1 MWCDLSR
8 KGRVAFF
15 VSGRIQGGF
24 VGIVGIMG
32 TLGILG
38 TLGIMPITQST
49 HFTQSTQCYA
59 VSALFFKTVKTLGL

>member
-8 KGRVAFF
+8 KGRVALFLC

-38 TLGIMPITQST
+38 IVLITQYT

-59 VSALFFKTVKTLGL
+59 LSAVFFKTVKTLGL

>member
-1 MWCDLSR
+1 MDR
-8 KGRVAFF
+8 PFF
-15 VSGRIQGGF
+15 CVSGRIQEGF

-38 TLGIMPITQST
+38 IVLITQYT

-59 VSALFFKTVKTLGL
+59 LSVVFFKTVKTLGL